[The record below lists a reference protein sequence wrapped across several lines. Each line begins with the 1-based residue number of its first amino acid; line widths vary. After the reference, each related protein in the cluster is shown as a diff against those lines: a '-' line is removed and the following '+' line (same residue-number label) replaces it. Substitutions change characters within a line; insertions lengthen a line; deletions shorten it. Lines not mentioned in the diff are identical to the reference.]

1 MRVLFDTN
9 IFASAFTSAGL
20 CNQAYE
26 RALIRTDLI
35 TAPRLLDELQ
45 RILVKKMKLEAG
57 LAGEIIAELEGELEL
72 IEPVPLPQP
81 VCRDADDDWVLATA
95 LTGSAGI
102 IVSGDKDLLVLKQ
115 FLGIKILSPRQFIE
129 WIDGQK

>member
-26 RALIRTDLI
+26 RALIRADLI
-35 TAPRLLDELQ
+35 TAPCLLDELW
-45 RILVKKMKLEAG
+45 RVLVKKMKLEAD
-57 LAGEIIAELEGELEL
+57 LAGEIIAELERELEL
-72 IEPVPLPQP
+72 IDPAPLPQP
-81 VCRDADDDWVLATA
+81 VCRDTDDDWVLATG
-95 LTGSAGI
+95 LTGGAEI

-115 FLGIKILSPRQFIE
+115 FQGIKILSPRQFIE
-129 WIDGQK
+129 WIDGQE